1 MFPIN
6 FASVTAE
13 ITMYSRHVTK
23 MDIYLFLLSHNCRS
37 VVTEKSWPQRRTVF
51 RWESDDLLIWGT
63 LVIIRLVME
72 VNKVLQ
78 LFLTTSQIIIIASEY
93 QPTLG
98 RRVLRYQR
106 GRQLLNRW
114 ESDDLLIS
122 THNFQHNKNNAMFQ
136 RDLSR
141 VSCETS

>member
-1 MFPIN
+1 MFPTN

-23 MDIYLFLLSHNCRS
+23 MDIYLFLISSNYKL
-37 VVTEKSWPQRRTVF
+37 VATEKSWPQRRTVF
-51 RWESDDLLIWGT
+51 QWESDDL
-63 LVIIRLVME
+63 IIL
-72 VNKVLQ
+72 
-78 LFLTTSQIIIIASEY
+78 
-93 QPTLG
+93 
-98 RRVLRYQR
+98 
-106 GRQLLNRW
+106 
-114 ESDDLLIS
+114 